1 MEMDLAPA
9 LVPGN
14 LIKDLVKDVK
24 TPAALSHM
32 KLTLV
37 KTITTA
43 TGMIKPRPLI
53 SNNPR

>member
-43 TGMIKPRPLI
+43 TGMIKP
-53 SNNPR
+53 